1 MAQAFGNPLGPI
13 YPLGL
18 ITVAAAG
25 TPVLLTTN
33 VVGTTAF
40 GTVASP
46 SLICANQ
53 IIICNP
59 SGSLSDV
66 QLCYVG
72 QAAASGSG
80 TSVILNIPMGTTL
93 KLEAPNL
100 SNPFQINRLRLDAT
114 TSGAAAYITLVIV

>member
-1 MAQAFGNPLGPI
+1 MATPFGSPTGPI
-13 YPLGL
+13 FPLGL
-18 ITVAAAG
+18 LTVATAG
-25 TPVLLTTN
+25 TPIPLTTN
-33 VVGTTAF
+33 VSGNTAF
-40 GTVASP
+40 GTPASP